1 VDFVKLVGNLAELFR
16 LLLIEVRLV
25 VFIGIISLDD
35 HASAHQ
41 EAVFIVCCL
50 ALHWILLELLLAPS
64 VDVLHLAIDQI
75 EDLRVHDLDYNVEHI
90 NYVLLPV
97 LFLAFNDVVIG
108 LEVLHELFSFALLQL
123 LIEEILVDA

>member
-1 VDFVKLVGNLAELFR
+1 MRATIVMPRVVVWICRFVKVYFTGAKCVVVLFFLVYFVPKFSFLDNWHGVDFVKLVGNLAELFR

-50 ALHWILLELLLAPS
+50 ALH
-64 VDVLHLAIDQI
+64 
-75 EDLRVHDLDYNVEHI
+75 
-90 NYVLLPV
+90 
-97 LFLAFNDVVIG
+97 
-108 LEVLHELFSFALLQL
+108 
-123 LIEEILVDA
+123 

>member
-1 VDFVKLVGNLAELFR
+1 
-16 LLLIEVRLV
+16 
-25 VFIGIISLDD
+25 
-35 HASAHQ
+35 
-41 EAVFIVCCL
+41 
-50 ALHWILLELLLAPS
+50 
-64 VDVLHLAIDQI
+64 VLHLAIDQI